1 MVLRRSSYT
10 VLGYRMT
17 ISAIEA
23 SNIIKRVVTSLPVE
37 VLDDESGELWSVGEY
52 ELVEGRPSGDC
63 AGSREIG
70 SANLI
75 ISYNML
81 YKKLYSKN
89 RTIPKSE
96 LTTQSISLFKEA
108 INDLIEKRIIRVV
121 PELQRQ
127 TFKLIN

>member
-1 MVLRRSSYT
+1 MT
-10 VLGYRMT
+10 VTKL
-17 ISAIEA
+17 EA
-23 SNIIKRVVTSLPVE
+23 SNIIKRVVTSLPIE
-37 VLDDESGELWSVGEY
+37 VLDDETGEQWSVGEY
-52 ELVEGRPSGDC
+52 ELVNERPSGDC

-89 RTIPKSE
+89 RTIPKADLNATS
-96 LTTQSISLFKEA
+96 LSLFKDA
-108 INDLIEKRIIRVV
+108 IDYLIENRVIRVV

-127 TFKLIN
+127 TFKLVD

>member
-1 MVLRRSSYT
+1 
-10 VLGYRMT
+10 MT
-17 ISAIEA
+17 ISASEA
-23 SNIIKRVVTSLPVE
+23 SNIIRRVVTSLPVE
-37 VLDDESGELWSVGEY
+37 VLDDESGEMWSVGEY

-81 YKKLYSKN
+81 YKKLYSKD

-96 LTTQSISLFKEA
+96 LTTQSISLFKDA

>member
-1 MVLRRSSYT
+1 MT
-10 VLGYRMT
+10 VSKL
-17 ISAIEA
+17 EA
-23 SNIIKRVVTSLPVE
+23 SNIIKRVVTSLPIE
-37 VLDDESGELWSVGEY
+37 VLDDETGEQWTVGEY
-52 ELVEGRPSGDC
+52 ELVNERPSGEC

-96 LTTQSISLFKEA
+96 LTNKSLTLFKDA
-108 INDLIEKRIIRVV
+108 IDELIEKRIIRVV

-127 TFKLIN
+127 TFKVVD

>member
-1 MVLRRSSYT
+1 MVTKL
-10 VLGYRMT
+10 
-17 ISAIEA
+17 EA
-23 SNIIKRVVTSLPVE
+23 SNIIKRVVTSLPIE
-37 VLDDESGELWSVGEY
+37 VLDDETGEQWSVGEY
-52 ELVEGRPSGDC
+52 ELVNERPSGDC

-89 RTIPKSE
+89 RTIPKADLNATS
-96 LTTQSISLFKEA
+96 LSLFKDA
-108 INDLIEKRIIRVV
+108 IDYLIENRVIRVV

-127 TFKLIN
+127 TFKLVD

>member
-1 MVLRRSSYT
+1 MVTKL
-10 VLGYRMT
+10 
-17 ISAIEA
+17 EA
-23 SNIIKRVVTSLPVE
+23 SNIIKRVVTSLPIE
-37 VLDDESGELWSVGEY
+37 VLDDETGEQWSVGEY
-52 ELVEGRPSGDC
+52 ELVNERPSGDC

-89 RTIPKSE
+89 RTIPKADLNATS
-96 LTTQSISLFKEA
+96 LSLFRDA
-108 INDLIEKRIIRVV
+108 IDYLIENRVIRVV

-127 TFKLIN
+127 TFKLVD

>member
-1 MVLRRSSYT
+1 MLVQ
-10 VLGYRMT
+10 
-17 ISAIEA
+17 
-23 SNIIKRVVTSLPVE
+23 RVVTGLPVE
-37 VLDDESGELWSVGEY
+37 VYDDETEEIMSVPDY
-52 ELVEGRPSGDC
+52 ELCTPRPSGDC

-89 RTIPKSE
+89 RTIPKADLNATS
-96 LTTQSISLFKEA
+96 LSLFKDA
-108 INDLIEKRIIRVV
+108 IDYLIENRVIRVV

-127 TFKLIN
+127 TFKLVD